1 MIRVLAKLQEL
12 RDDVYLVLVGQGED
26 LNKLKLLAEELSIQD
41 KVYFVGVQSN
51 ISEWLSTFDLFFFPS
66 NFEGLGIAAL
76 EAQVNGLPTL
86 LSEEGVPKEAKIND
100 NTFFYSLKESEES
113 WAKFLYEMI
122 HTTTRLNYAD
132 IQENFE
138 KSGYDIKIAAQNLE
152 KQLLEL
158 V

>member
-1 MIRVLAKLQEL
+1 
-12 RDDVYLVLVGQGED
+12 
-26 LNKLKLLAEELSIQD
+26 
-41 KVYFVGVQSN
+41 
-51 ISEWLSTFDLFFFPS
+51 
-66 NFEGLGIAAL
+66 
-76 EAQVNGLPTL
+76 
-86 LSEEGVPKEAKIND
+86 
-100 NTFFYSLKESEES
+100 
-113 WAKFLYEMI
+113 MI